1 MSLESDGRHVAI
13 RVMMMPRDTNSYGTI
28 FGGVIM
34 SYIDQAAAIE
44 IRPLTPH
51 NIVTVAMDSVEFHQ
65 PVYVGDVCSFY
76 TSLLK
81 IGRTSMRVAVE
92 VEAMRRKYPCE
103 TVKVTSAQLVFVAV
117 DESGKPQPVNRSQ

>member
-1 MSLESDGRHVAI
+1 MSENNSQRRTAI

-44 IRPLTPH
+44 ARQHTPH
-51 NIVTVAMDSVEFHQ
+51 SVVTVAMDSVSFHQ

-76 TSLLK
+76 TRLLK
-81 IGRTSMRVAVE
+81 IGRTSMRIAVE
-92 VEAMRRKYPCE
+92 VEAMRREYPCN
-103 TVKVTSAQLVFVAV
+103 TVKVTSAELVFVAV
-117 DESGKPQPVNRSQ
+117 DSHGTPQPIKSE

>member
-1 MSLESDGRHVAI
+1 MSEAGPDRKLSI

-44 IRPLTPH
+44 ARLHTEH
-51 NIVTVAMDSVEFHQ
+51 NVVTVAMDSVSFHQ

-76 TSLLK
+76 TTLAK
-81 IGRTSMRVAVE
+81 VGRTSMRIEVE
-92 VEAMRRKYPCE
+92 VESQRKQYPCD
-103 TVKVTSAQLVFVAV
+103 TVKVTSANLVFVAV
-117 DESGKPQPVNRSQ
+117 NDAGKPQAVKK

>member
-1 MSLESDGRHVAI
+1 MNEDSSQRRTSI

-44 IRPLTPH
+44 ARQHTPH
-51 NIVTVAMDSVEFHQ
+51 SVVTVAMDSVSFLE

-76 TSLLK
+76 TTLLK
-81 IGRTSMRVAVE
+81 IGRTSMRIAVE
-92 VEAMRRKYPCE
+92 VEAMRREYPCE
-103 TVKVTSAQLVFVAV
+103 KVIVTSAELVFVAV
-117 DESGKPQPVNRSQ
+117 DAEGRPLPVKPQ